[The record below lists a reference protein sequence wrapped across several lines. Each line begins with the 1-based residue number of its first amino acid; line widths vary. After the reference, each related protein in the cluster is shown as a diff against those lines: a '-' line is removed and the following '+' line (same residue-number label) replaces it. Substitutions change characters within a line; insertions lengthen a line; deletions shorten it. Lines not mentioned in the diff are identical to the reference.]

1 MPTYRVVF
9 RLEDGP
15 GAAETRTVTISAD
28 STVDAA
34 SRVVANH
41 AGWGQRI
48 TVLTVTRERE
58 ARGRRAGDGL
68 GPRPRPAHWRRNP
81 GLLPPFPI
89 YLSGVRNRTTD
100 GMVNA
105 AEGQVPLGVLLQPLT
120 EKYLEGGALYPWAAV
135 DNGCFTPS
143 GQARFDL
150 EDYLALAVA
159 AREVWG
165 DELLFVTAP
174 DVAFDWEKTLKASLP
189 VLPKI
194 RAALPDAHVA
204 ALVLQDGATVR
215 NLPWDEFDALFIGG
229 STEWKIGDVAR
240 QITAEANRRGK
251 WVHMGRVNS
260 GHRLAIAQS
269 MGVGS
274 ADGTYLLHAT
284 ELAIAVVAVSAVI
297 RAERR
302 DVERETR
309 ALENLRSPSPND
321 RRLAALFLERTHPLA
336 ARLAA
341 ARLADKTSA
350 YSTVGE
356 AAMRRV
362 AELRK
367 ERLEDVREAATRLG
381 EIVAVDDILGWL
393 REGHRR
399 AFPPGETPAEQA
411 WSRYARERG
420 GW

>member
-58 ARGRRAGDGL
+58 SRGRRAGDGL

-81 GLLPPFPI
+81 GLLPPFPV
-89 YLSGVRNRTTD
+89 YLSGVRNETTD
-100 GMVNA
+100 AVLNA
-105 AEGQVPLGVLLQPLT
+105 AADQVPLGVLVQPLT
-120 EKYLEGGALYPWAAV
+120 EKYLEGGALYPWAGV

-150 EDYLALAVA
+150 DDYLALAVA
-159 AREVWG
+159 ARETWG
-165 DELLFVTAP
+165 DALLFVTAP

-189 VLPKI
+189 VLPLI
-194 RAALPDAHVA
+194 RAALPDAYVA
-204 ALVLQDGATVR
+204 ALVLQDGATVQ
-215 NLPWDEFDALFIGG
+215 NLPWGEFDALFIGG
-229 STEWKIGDVAR
+229 STEWKVGEVAR

-260 GHRLAIAQS
+260 GHRLAIAHS

-274 ADGTYLLHAT
+274 VDGTYLLHAT
-284 ELAIAVVAVSAVI
+284 ELAIAVVAVSAVVQ
-297 RAERR
+297 AERR
-302 DVERETR
+302 DVDREIQ
-309 ALENLRSPSPND
+309 ALEGLRSPVPNT
-321 RRLAALFLERTHPLA
+321 RRLAALFLAHTHPLA

-341 ARLADKTSA
+341 ARTADKTTA
-350 YSTVGE
+350 YSSVGE
-356 AAMRRV
+356 AAMRRL
-362 AELRK
+362 AELR
-367 ERLEDVREAATRLG
+367 RQPLPAVREAATALG
-381 EIVAVDDILGWL
+381 ESVAVDDMLAWM
-393 REGHRR
+393 REAHQRAYPPGRTPDEKAWTRHRR
-399 AFPPGETPAEQA
+399 E
-411 WSRYARERG
+411 RER
-420 GW
+420 W